1 MRKHILLLA
10 IALMATASM
19 AQNFDENHRHRLLS
33 HIEARMS
40 GQYSYALATKTG
52 VFGGDIALTKRID
65 PHIRLRGIMDFNG
78 FAAKQGFDR
87 YVSTMIGLSADFLPF
102 YVFVDGGVSYNP
114 SNLQKINPAADAGVG
129 LHFDIGRGLR
139 LFAEAGADR
148 TATSCNVWQ
157 SDAFLKLGY
166 AYNFGITKTDSQEIS
181 MDRRRETLV
190 AELQEENNMLKVQYR
205 ESEAEKQ
212 QLQSTLEKATA
223 AIESTQQLL
232 QECKS
237 AEAAAPTSSGDF
249 MVYFSYASAELD
261 EIELDRLWQQ
271 ARVMLEDGAE
281 YRIQGYSSPD
291 GNLYRNEKLAK
302 ERALYVYHILI
313 GWGIADDRLV
323 PSGEG
328 ISDVYSDASPL
339 NRMVRISKIAR

>member
-1 MRKHILLLA
+1 MRKHIILLA
-10 IALMATASM
+10 IAMMATAAM
-19 AQNFDENHRHRLLS
+19 AQNFDEKHKHRLLS
-33 HIEARMS
+33 NVEGRIS
-40 GQYSYALATKTG
+40 GRYSYALATKTG
-52 VFGGDIALTKRID
+52 TFGGDIALTKRID
-65 PHIRLRGIMDFNG
+65 PHIRLRGILDFNG

-114 SNLQKINPAADAGVG
+114 SNCQKINPAADAGVG

-148 TATSCNVWQ
+148 TATGCNVWQ
-157 SDAFLKLGY
+157 SDAFVKLGY
-166 AYNFGITKTDSQEIS
+166 AYNFGITETDRQEIS
-181 MDRRRETLV
+181 MERHRETLL
-190 AELQEENNMLKVQYR
+190 AELREENDALKVRYHQ
-205 ESEAEKQ
+205 SEAEKQ

-237 AEAAAPTSSGDF
+237 AAAAPTATVDF
-249 MVYFSYASAELD
+249 IVYFPYASAELD

-271 ARVMLEDGAE
+271 ARVMLDDGSE
-281 YRIQGYSSPD
+281 YRIMGYSSPD
-291 GNLYRNEKLAK
+291 GDLYRNQQLAK
-302 ERALYVYHILI
+302 ERAFYVYHTLI
-313 GWGIADDRLV
+313 GWGIDDDRLV

-328 ISDVYSDASPL
+328 ISEVYSDASPL